1 MFLCTYATDHE
12 CKHVLGRFESQKHV
26 TTLGLAIRALFMKV
40 TFHNQAFK
48 AYFM

>member
-1 MFLCTYATDHE
+1 MQMIMNE
-12 CKHVLGRFESQKHV
+12 KHVTGRCESQKHV

-48 AYFM
+48 SCFMGLL